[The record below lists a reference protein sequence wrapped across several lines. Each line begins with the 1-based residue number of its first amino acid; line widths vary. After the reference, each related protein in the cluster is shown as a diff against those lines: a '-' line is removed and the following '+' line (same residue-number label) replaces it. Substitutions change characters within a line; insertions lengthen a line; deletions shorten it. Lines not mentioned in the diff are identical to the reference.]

1 MPGRHLTKRLIWI
14 VPAATLVGLSLAA
27 PTPAAPPAAAALQPA
42 AYSGGPTSSGPAH
55 SGSVGSADPASG
67 AAVAARA
74 GDRLAQAFVTL
85 EALGGFAL
93 SAEVRETY
101 AGKTAPTAHLDLV
114 YDARGDRGP
123 VIAARGEALV
133 SDTDAK
139 PTEARIYVAGG
150 TMAYDNGSGWV
161 KLPYNGP
168 ASIFAA
174 FGLYDEWDWLREA
187 YEAGAVTIDVD
198 SGTGAYRVSLEPG
211 WLAQRLQEEQLDV
224 VPVSATYTVTVHD
237 TASGP
242 VLDVTG
248 HAEFRLD
255 GEPVQTDSHIVVHSV
270 AGLDPITPPAD
281 LAPQDP
287 ASVGF

>member
-14 VPAATLVGLSLAA
+14 VPAATLVGLSLAV
-27 PTPAAPPAAAALQPA
+27 PTPAAPPSDAALQPA
-42 AYSGGPTSSGPAH
+42 AYSGGPAASGPAP
-55 SGSVGSADPASG
+55 SASPGSADPASG
-67 AAVAARA
+67 TAVAARA
-74 GDRLAQAFVTL
+74 GDRLAQAFLTL

-93 SAEVRETY
+93 TAEVTESY
-101 AGKTAPTAHLDLV
+101 AGKAAPTAHLDLV
-114 YDARGDRGP
+114 YDARGEGGP

-133 SDTDAK
+133 SDTDSK

-150 TMAYDNGSGWV
+150 TMAYDNGSGWE
-161 KLPYNGP
+161 KLPYSGP

-187 YEAGAVTIDVD
+187 YAAGAVTMDVEAG
-198 SGTGAYRVSLEPG
+198 SGTYRVSIDPS
-211 WLAQRLQEEQLDV
+211 WLSQRVAEEQLAV
-224 VPVSATYTVTVHD
+224 VPVSATYTVQVRD
-237 TASGP
+237 AVDGP

-255 GEPVQTDSHIVVHSV
+255 GEPVQTDSHLIVRSV

-281 LAPQDP
+281 LVPQDP